1 VVFGED
7 AAANISRTIA
17 MLFRRQDRKT
27 PPRGAIESIELLL
40 DGEPLAV
47 TVRRHPK
54 AQRLTLRV
62 RAVARDVTLTAPPHV
77 PLSAARNFVERHR
90 EWVRVRLVR
99 LPEMVPFEAGAVIP
113 VRGEAHLIVHRPEA
127 RGTVWAAPASGGL
140 PMLCVA
146 GEAPHISRRVRDHLK
161 REARAELM
169 KAVRRHAAALK
180 VEVGRITLRDTA
192 SRWGSCSAKGDLSFS
207 WRLIMAPPF
216 VLDYLAA
223 HEVAHRLEMN
233 HGPRYWRL
241 VETIFP
247 RRAEAEAWLRHNG
260 AGLHRYG

>member
-1 VVFGED
+1 
-7 AAANISRTIA
+7 
-17 MLFRRQDRKT
+17 MLFRRQDRQA
-27 PPRGAIESIELLL
+27 PPRAGTESIELLI
-40 DGEPLAV
+40 DGEPLRV
-47 TVRRHPK
+47 TVRRHPQ
-54 AQRLTLRV
+54 ARRLTLRV
-62 RAVARDVTLTAPPHV
+62 RAVARDVTLTAPIHV
-77 PLSAARNFVERHR
+77 PLASAHDFVQRHR

-99 LPEMVPFEAGAVIP
+99 LPQMVPFEAGALVP
-113 VRGEAHLIVHRPEA
+113 VRGEPHLILHRPDL
-127 RGTVWAAPASGGL
+127 RGTVWSDVTENGTPAL
-140 PMLCVA
+140 YVA
-146 GEAPHISRRVRDHLK
+146 GEAPHVARRVRDHLK
-161 REARAELM
+161 REARTELAA
-169 KAVRRHAAALK
+169 AVRRHAKALR

-241 VETIFP
+241 VEKIFP
-247 RRAEAEAWLRHNG
+247 RRAEAEAWLRHHG